1 MNKIQLWG
9 GIFLLANTACFAES
23 DSKQG
28 WFAGLSLAATSINT
42 DINVDDRDSS
52 LSGFG
57 GYRFNDY
64 IAVQGEFTTLG
75 QYEGKEEGLNAIE
88 LGGYGVSA
96 KGIIPFGRSGF
107 ELYGRLG
114 LAVLHYSQKVDI
126 SGTELDHDSTGD
138 AIISSLGF
146 SYTPS
151 GFQRMSFH
159 LEYANYYFETEKT
172 FVDDDDPESNSVS
185 RLGVGAQYN
194 F

>member
-1 MNKIQLWG
+1 MYKISLLG
-9 GIFLLANTACFAES
+9 GIILLASTSGFAES
-23 DSKQG
+23 DRKQG
-28 WFAGLSLAATSINT
+28 WFAGISLAATSINT
-42 DINVDDRDSS
+42 DIEVDDRDSS

-75 QYEGKEEGLNAIE
+75 TYKGKQEDLNAIE
-88 LGGYGVSA
+88 LGGYGVTA

-107 ELYGRLG
+107 DLYGRLG

-138 AIISSLGF
+138 SIISSVGM

-151 GFQRMSFH
+151 GFQRMSFNI
-159 LEYANYYFETEKT
+159 EFSNYYFETEKT

-185 RLGVGAQYN
+185 RFGIGAQYN